1 MASFRDKTQVFYKAT
16 DHTSIMAL
24 HDKLKVHKDALS
36 DLAMNIRQAT
46 SDLAKVVKATAKVD
60 AGPKSGAFCSAFN
73 I

>member
-1 MASFRDKTQVFYKAT
+1 MASFRDKTQEFYKAT
-16 DHTSIMAL
+16 DHPPIMAL

-46 SDLAKVVKATAKVD
+46 SGLANAVKATAKVG
-60 AGPKSGAFCSAFN
+60 AGPFPCCAFS